1 VGAAV
6 LIAAV
11 PIVLCSAEIAR
22 TFAFFT
28 RRHGLSK
35 DGVSKDGISKMAVK
49 DESLSFH
56 SELAQSSAQRRHR
69 SRELL
74 HDLPGANNSNES

>member
-1 VGAAV
+1 LPGH
-6 LIAAV
+6 L
-11 PIVLCSAEIAR
+11 P
-22 TFAFFT
+22 FFT
-28 RRHGLSK
+28 RR

-74 HDLPGANNSNES
+74 HDLPGANNSTNHND

>member
-6 LIAAV
+6 LIAAL

-22 TFAFFT
+22 TFAFFYPS
-28 RRHGLSK
+28 RWRF
-35 DGVSKDGISKMAVK
+35 KDGISKMAVK

-56 SELAQSSAQRRHR
+56 SELAQSSAK
-69 SRELL
+69 
-74 HDLPGANNSNES
+74 GAIGRANCCTTCLGQITPTNPND